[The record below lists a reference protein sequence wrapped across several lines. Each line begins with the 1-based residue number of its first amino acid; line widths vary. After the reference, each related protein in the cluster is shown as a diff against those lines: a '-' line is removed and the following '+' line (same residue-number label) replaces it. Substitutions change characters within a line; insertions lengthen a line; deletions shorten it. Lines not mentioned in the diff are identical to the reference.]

1 MAMRRRLPAQ
11 IRRLIPTADG
21 RAPRK
26 PKADRSA
33 NNGVLARAGV
43 GSELEL
49 ILLNRMHQAGLPEP
63 EKQFRF
69 CPTRRWAADF
79 AFQDARLLV
88 ECDGG
93 NFTEGRHTRGKGF
106 EDDCE
111 KLSTAAAMG
120 WRVIRVTRNHIKSGL
135 AVTLIARA
143 LGLVAKRAY

>member
-11 IRRLIPTADG
+11 IRGLIPTADG
-21 RAPRK
+21 RTPRK
-26 PKADRSA
+26 PKKVSPS
-33 NNGVLARAGV
+33 NSGVLARAGV
-43 GSELEL
+43 GSDLEL
-49 ILLNRMHQAGLPEP
+49 ILLNRIQLAGLPAP
-63 EKQFRF
+63 EKQFKF
-69 CPTRRWAADF
+69 CPTRQWAADF
-79 AFQDARLLV
+79 AFQNARLLV

-93 NFTEGRHTRGKGF
+93 AYVQGRHTRGKGF

-120 WRVIRVTRNHIKSGL
+120 WRVIRVTRKHIESGL